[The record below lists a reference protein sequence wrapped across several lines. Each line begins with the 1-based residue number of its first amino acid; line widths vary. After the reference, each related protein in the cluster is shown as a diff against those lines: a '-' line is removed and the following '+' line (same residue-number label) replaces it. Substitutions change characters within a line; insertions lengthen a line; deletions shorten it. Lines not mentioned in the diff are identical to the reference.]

1 MTCGLSELNTNSIL
15 MKVHFGKYF
24 LTLVTVL
31 AVTVFF
37 SCESNFKDVQR
48 INAVPF
54 SPIGEAEHV
63 NLKYT
68 DSGRIK
74 AILVSPLLLDF
85 SNLKYPYTE
94 FPKGVFV
101 TLFDERG
108 NKSYVESDYA
118 ITYAKTDIIDLQGHV
133 KITSSDGKVL
143 QTEQLYY
150 DQKNEWFFT
159 EKYFKFT
166 DANSYLEGKGIDFSK
181 DFSVMNAQQN
191 RGEISKIE

>member
-1 MTCGLSELNTNSIL
+1 

-54 SPIGEAEHV
+54 SPIGEAENV

-68 DSGRIK
+68 DSGKIK

-118 ITYAKTDIIDLQGHV
+118 ITYAKTDIIDLQGNV